1 MSDGILH
8 VFLVDDD
15 PFYRK
20 QLEAVFSNESE
31 FKVRSYASS
40 NDCLANIDK
49 NPDLILL
56 DYNLD
61 SVDNSAPNGLTTLRK
76 IKSALPN
83 THVIMLSAQDKMD
96 VAVNCMKN
104 GASDYI
110 TKNETAFV
118 KMKIS
123 VKNIFTK
130 PASDKTVKHWEW

>member
-1 MSDGILH
+1 MNDGTLH

-20 QLEAVFSNESE
+20 LLEDVFSNENE

-49 NPDLILL
+49 KPDLIIL
-56 DYNLD
+56 DYQLD
-61 SVDNSAPNGLTTLRK
+61 SVDSSAPNGLTTLRK
-76 IKSALPN
+76 IKSLLPD
-83 THVIMLSAQDKMD
+83 THVIMMSSQDKID

-130 PASDKTVKHWEW
+130 PATDKTVKHWEW